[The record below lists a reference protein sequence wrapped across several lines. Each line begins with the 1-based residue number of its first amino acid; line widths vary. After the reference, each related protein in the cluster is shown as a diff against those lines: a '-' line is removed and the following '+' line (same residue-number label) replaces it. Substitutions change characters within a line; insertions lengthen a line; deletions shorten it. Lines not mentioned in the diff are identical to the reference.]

1 MKKEKKPTDENKE
14 NKTSGKAF
22 LRKRAPIYL
31 VMITVLVIF
40 VVPEFT
46 KGTLEDYFPT
56 GLTENEKEAFDIF
69 LNYRGPNN
77 SGLNSIDVL
86 TEKIKEDYPNEKI
99 FDKQDTNVKFT
110 VEALDGSSI
119 NEEYKIQLNFETETE
134 KTLYEWQVNIQT
146 GEIQAMN
153 PSGKNIIEIVD
164 YSN

>member
-1 MKKEKKPTDENKE
+1 MKKEKKPTEENKE

-22 LRKRAPIYL
+22 LKKRAPIYL

-40 VVPEFT
+40 VVPELT

-56 GLTENEKEAFDIF
+56 ELTENEKEAFDIF

-86 TEKIKEDYPNEKI
+86 SEKIKDDYPDGKI
-99 FDKQDTNVKFT
+99 FDKQDTSVKFT
-110 VEALDGSSI
+110 VGTVDSNDTEK
-119 NEEYKIQLNFETETE
+119 YKIQLNFETETE